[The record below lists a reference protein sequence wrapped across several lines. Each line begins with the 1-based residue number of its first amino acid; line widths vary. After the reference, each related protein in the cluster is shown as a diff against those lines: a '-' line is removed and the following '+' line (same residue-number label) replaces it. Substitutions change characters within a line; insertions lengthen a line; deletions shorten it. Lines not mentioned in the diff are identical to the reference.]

1 MRSLRRRAEH
11 AGADLSEP
19 EAAVALDASGDEA
32 IVRTDRGRT
41 IRAATVV
48 VSAGP
53 WLGGLV
59 AGTGLVLP
67 LAPAVARV
75 TRRGSRRRA
84 PPAGTE
90 RDRPSRDARRRGG
103 SHGAYRALKLQRA
116 HMRRGRAFGAAP
128 TTPLR

>member
-53 WLGGLV
+53 WLGGAV
-59 AGTGLVLP
+59 DGAGLVLP
-67 LAPAVARV
+67 LPPPGSHG
-75 TRRGSRRRA
+75 TRRGSRRPA
-84 PPAGTE
+84 PPA
-90 RDRPSRDARRRGG
+90 RPG
-103 SHGAYRALKLQRA
+103 
-116 HMRRGRAFGAAP
+116 
-128 TTPLR
+128 TPLRRPPPAPIGPGRNHRPHRA

>member
-53 WLGGLV
+53 WLGGV
-59 AGTGLVLP
+59 VGGTRLVLP
-67 LAPAVARV
+67 LAPAGAPV

-84 PPAGTE
+84 PPARTE
-90 RDRPSRDARRRGG
+90 RGRPAPDARRPGG
-103 SHGAYRALKLQRA
+103 SHR
-116 HMRRGRAFGAAP
+116 
-128 TTPLR
+128 